1 MVNIGQFPSKRHVS
15 FLPTTSLIFVN
26 LLVFQFVASNE
37 TVIILKFVL
46 SIFFFFLYLTSRK
59 YQIYLSEFSIQKIN
73 V

>member
-1 MVNIGQFPSKRHVS
+1 MVNIGQFLSKRHVS

-46 SIFFFFLYLTSRK
+46 SIFFLYLTSRK